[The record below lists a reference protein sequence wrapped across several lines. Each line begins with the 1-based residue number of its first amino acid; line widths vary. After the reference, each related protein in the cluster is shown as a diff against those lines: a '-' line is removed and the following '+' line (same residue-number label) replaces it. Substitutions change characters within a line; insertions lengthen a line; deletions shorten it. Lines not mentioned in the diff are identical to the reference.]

1 MGPPL
6 YGAIPLLLEGL
17 DWEGSVP
24 DLVLPKGREVSGPN
38 WVLPGANGGRL
49 GGLGCRLELAGALSR
64 AGWGSAGV
72 GSKTGLSGTGAVSVR
87 AWRAVTCHSSTSPRH
102 TGSYVHLHVHSMY
115 TSMYIPCTFHFAPFF
130 CVIIYISRK
139 SAC

>member
-6 YGAIPLLLEGL
+6 YGAIPLLLGGL

-38 WVLPGANGGRL
+38 WVLPGASGGRL

-64 AGWGSAGV
+64 AGWGFAGF
-72 GSKTGLSGTGAVSVR
+72 GSEMGLSGTGSL
-87 AWRAVTCHSSTSPRH
+87 SPCLVC
-102 TGSYVHLHVHSMY
+102 GDLPQLH
-115 TSMYIPCTFHFAPFF
+115 
-130 CVIIYISRK
+130 
-139 SAC
+139 